1 VTGARTLAA
10 AVLALAAFPAVVP
23 PVAADVLD
31 LEDGFPTSVEDAYPI
46 GYLGREIQMHVSYE
60 RTHAGDDGV
69 RFRPRVEFGFP
80 RNAQVSVAQRF
91 TTGSVEPNGVGPTE
105 LELLYNLNQET
116 LALPAVSLV
125 ARADFPTGKPAH
137 GVDAGGKL
145 IVSKTLPG
153 TWHLHRVHAN
163 ALYQA
168 NDDVQP
174 GERGA
179 RFRFVVGYSTV
190 VTNELLFVGDLLREH
205 TFSEDEEVNLAE
217 VGLRY
222 ALTPRMVV
230 SAGVGFGIG
239 DESPDVRAA
248 MGVQYEF

>member
-1 VTGARTLAA
+1 MTVARIIAA
-10 AVLALAAFPAVVP
+10 AMLVVAALAVSAP
-23 PVAADVLD
+23 PSAADVLD

-46 GYLGREIQMHVSYE
+46 GYLGREIQLHVSYE

-80 RNAQVSVAQRF
+80 RNGQLSIAQRF
-91 TTGSVEPNGVGPTE
+91 TSGSVEPNGVGPTE
-105 LELLYNLNQET
+105 LEFLYNVNQET
-116 LALPAVSLV
+116 LVLPAVALV
-125 ARADFPTGKPAH
+125 ARADLPTGKSAH

-145 IVSKTLPG
+145 LVSKTLPG
-153 TWHLHRVHAN
+153 TWHLHRLHAN
-163 ALYQA
+163 AFYQA
-168 NDDVQP
+168 NDDVRP
-174 GERGA
+174 AERGA
-179 RFRFVVGYSTV
+179 RFRFVLGYSTV

-205 TFSEDEEVNLAE
+205 TFTEDEELNLAE

-222 ALTPRMVV
+222 ALTPRMVI

-248 MGVQYEF
+248 LGVQYEF